1 MFINENQKKYLNH
14 KNMRPLRIGL
24 VGCGRIS
31 KVHLKTINKIKT
43 HFKLISVCD
52 TNKQRSLTAGQNYK
66 VRNYYNLKKMLK
78 NENLD
83 IVSVCTPSGYHFEDS
98 MEIAKKNI
106 NVITEKPMAILS
118 EHGNEMIR
126 EFKKR
131 KLKLFVVKQNRN
143 NPSIKVI
150 KKAIEK
156 KRFGKIHMINAN
168 VFWTRKQ
175 EYYDLDDWR
184 GTKKYDGGALMN
196 QASHFVDLLT
206 WLNGPVKSVFAQKY
220 KFRNIECEDTATV
233 NIKWKNGAIGTLNV
247 TMLTYPKNFEGS
259 IIVIGEKGLAK
270 VGGIA
275 LNKIECWEFEKKIKE
290 DKNINKLSYDTSSV
304 YGKGHLDFY
313 INVYDSI
320 TKKIKINTDGNEGF
334 KSLNFINSCYESF
347 KKKKIIEIN

>member
-1 MFINENQKKYLNH
+1 MKPI
-14 KNMRPLRIGL
+14 RIGL

-31 KVHLKTINKIKT
+31 QVHLKTISKLKKYFN
-43 HFKLISVCD
+43 LISVCD
-52 TNKQRSLTAGQNYK
+52 KNKERSLIAGKIYK
-66 VRNYYNLKKMLK
+66 VKNYFNLKEMLN

-83 IVSVCTPSGYHFEDS
+83 IVSVCTPSGCHFENSIDV
-98 MEIAKKNI
+98 AKKNI

-118 EHGNEMIR
+118 EHGKKMIR

-143 NPSIKVI
+143 NPSIKAL

-175 EYYDLDDWR
+175 EYYDLDKWR

-206 WLNGPVKSVFAQKY
+206 WLNGPVKSVFAQEY

-233 NIKWKNGAIGTLNV
+233 NIKWKNGTIGTLNV

-259 IIVIGEKGLAK
+259 ITIIGEQGLVK

-275 LNKIECWEFEKKIKE
+275 LNKIDFWQFKKKIKE
-290 DKNINKLSYDTSSV
+290 DENINRLSYDTSSV

-313 INVYDSI
+313 MNVYDSI
-320 TKKIKINTDGNEGF
+320 TKQIIINTDGNEGF

-347 KKKKIIEIN
+347 KKKKVIKII